1 MTYIKKISMTG
12 FKSFGE
18 RTVTLRLSSGF
29 TCIVGPNGA
38 GKSNII
44 DALTFALGRLS
55 KKTMRAKS
63 LEDLIFAGSRGK
75 NPSNRASVTLYF
87 DNSEKVFPGGTDT
100 FEVTRTIQRGG
111 GGGYKMNGK
120 KATRQ
125 QILNALATANVDPDG
140 SNQFVLQGKI
150 VELTHM
156 NPEARR
162 VFIEDLIGLQKYD
175 EMKDATMKELEKAER
190 DLGQF
195 EAIFKEVSAQ
205 LKKVEKEKND
215 ALVWKELDEQIKL
228 INAQLIALKIEKLRK
243 EENELEA
250 KIEESNTAIEEL
262 QEKITRQDEILKQES
277 LVMENIQKTISEKEK
292 EREAINEN
300 VTQFKTQQSSN
311 QTSLNL
317 ANKSI
322 DKISQEIK
330 TLENLQMV
338 LEESQTYDSLIESES
353 KDVTETENKIES
365 AKGEIE
371 TKQQKQAEIDVNIKN
386 NNDTQSGYKGEIST
400 IKQNIS
406 SNKAQIKVLKENVK
420 KNEDKKNKLEVELSK
435 LKGESESVEEAINN
449 TNKEAE
455 LIRKDISELNIKISK
470 ENDNQKEL
478 EKLIN
483 GLRDENTQLN
493 SKIADFKSMLSSLN
507 TEITMN
513 TNRIEKLNSN
523 KIAIEN
529 KIKELSKG
537 KDTEDV
543 LKELLKER
551 DSFLK
556 EINNYKAKIKEED
569 SIYRKNEQELE
580 LLLMKQDSVE
590 SEIYDNKTKIEN
602 INTKLKL
609 QKKEF
614 TNLEREKRDLELKSS
629 TLSENL
635 TKTEDE
641 SQKLNAKKENIQ
653 RRMGELSNEK
663 DNLLVKIE
671 NTEKEYERNTE
682 DVTGI
687 LQILNMLTQ
696 NINISVESI
705 KSNIQQSN
713 AEAIE
718 TSAVNFKQFVL
729 DIVDI
734 MKTVEDVSSEAEEEE
749 KSETS
754 EMSETLKS
762 ILQTLTLFT
771 ENVDTTI
778 DQLIDN
784 VKESAD
790 VEIQQSTST
799 FDSFVQDLMEI
810 LENVYLSLRKLTM
823 SKSQEL
829 YKQLEEITENINSQ
843 NNDLN
848 VIDQNLTRINTQN
861 KHDSEDLAVSTRRLG
876 EVNKRISEINEKV
889 DKSENEINQ
898 RNLVITEKQK
908 ENFEEEIN
916 NLKQTKEDYW
926 DTISKIKDNM
936 ELKQKGLDNLQINL
950 QELQGI
956 QTYYEN
962 IVEIENNIQELNVT
976 IDDKKSVITTTEE
989 NIKGLKL
996 EQDAIKVKIE
1006 GKDLEKNTFWEDIEK
1021 LRAQIDEQNK
1031 KLEITMDKL
1040 RALENVMMVIN
1051 SIDELTKENVEAN
1064 NSVNQCKIDIENL
1077 NSQLEGL
1084 QKKVDDVQVIID
1096 SLREEKNK
1104 ELEGQKKAQKELNKL
1119 NKDLQKSQ
1127 AKLNE
1132 LNKNKEREQKIL
1144 SLNEDVKTTEK
1155 QIESILKDIEK
1166 IELELKQEDAKKNIK
1181 QEEINKE
1188 IQGKDL
1194 SWKKQKNYQKQIN
1207 DLKADHSMENSKLNN
1222 YESKKII
1229 TTDQIETLYQ
1239 RSKDFGALPPVTT
1252 DLSESGLQSDI
1263 STADNKK
1270 KALEPVNLKAI
1281 KQFDTVK
1288 ERFDE
1293 IDMRRQTIQRER
1305 KSILDAIDKIELEKT
1320 RTFMKAYH
1328 EINRE
1333 FARIFQ
1339 KLSPGGS
1346 AKMILDR
1353 PDKPFE
1359 GGCSIEARP
1368 RGKRIS
1374 SLEILS
1380 GGEKTLVALSFI
1392 FAVQEFYP
1400 APFYIMDEIDAA
1412 LDGPNV
1418 HRVSLVIKEF
1428 ASQAQF
1434 MVISH
1439 REENIVNADRIYGV
1453 SMQQSGITDI
1463 FSVDLEEEAKRLLE
1477 LPDVP
1482 TNIEEN

>member
-1 MTYIKKISMTG
+1 MTG
-12 FKSFGE
+12 FKSFGD

-87 DNSEKVFPGGTDT
+87 DNSDKVFPGGTDT

-120 KATRQ
+120 NATRQ
-125 QILNALATANVDPDG
+125 QILNALAAANIDPDG

-150 VELTHM
+150 VEMTHM
-156 NPEARR
+156 NPESRR
-162 VFIEDLIGLQKYD
+162 IFIEELIGLQKYD

-215 ALVWKELDEQIKL
+215 ALAWKELDEKIKL
-228 INAQLIALKIEKLRK
+228 YNAQLIALKIEKLRK

-250 KIEESNTAIEEL
+250 KIEETNAAIEEL
-262 QEKITRQDEILKQES
+262 QEKITRQEEILKQES
-277 LVMENIQKTISEKEK
+277 LVMDNIQKTISEKER
-292 EREAINEN
+292 ERELINEGI
-300 VTQFKTQQSSN
+300 TQLKTQQSSN
-311 QTSLNL
+311 QTSLNI

-338 LEESQTYDSLIESES
+338 LEEGQTYDSLIESEL
-353 KDVTETENKIES
+353 KIVTDTENQIEG

-371 TKQQKQAEIDVNIKN
+371 SKQQKQAEIDVNIKN
-386 NNDTQSGYKGEIST
+386 NSDTQSGYKGEIST

-406 SNKAQIKVLKENVK
+406 SNKAQIKVLKENIK
-420 KNEDKKNKLEVELSK
+420 KNEEKKKKLEIELSR
-435 LKGESESVEEAINN
+435 LKGESESVEEAVKN
-449 TNKEAE
+449 TNQEAE
-455 LIRKDISELNIKISK
+455 LIRKEISNLNINISK
-470 ENDNQKEL
+470 ENDNQQEL
-478 EKLIN
+478 EKLIS
-483 GLRDENTQLN
+483 GLREENNLLN
-493 SKIADFKSMLSSLN
+493 SKIADLNSTLSSLN
-507 TEITMN
+507 TEISMN
-513 TNRIEKLNSN
+513 TNRIEKLKSS
-523 KIAIEN
+523 KVETEN

-537 KDTEDV
+537 KDTEEA

-551 DSFLK
+551 ESFVHD
-556 EINNYKAKIKEED
+556 INKFKTQIKEED
-569 SIYRKNEQELE
+569 SNYRKNEQELE

-590 SEIYDNKTKIEN
+590 SEINDNKTKIDN

-609 QKKEF
+609 LKREL
-614 TNLEREKRDLELKSS
+614 TNLEREKRDLDLKSS
-629 TLSENL
+629 TLSESL
-635 TKTEDE
+635 TTAENE
-641 SQKLNAKKENIQ
+641 SQKLNTKKQNIQ
-653 RRMGELSNEK
+653 RRMGELTTEK
-663 DNLLVKIE
+663 DNLTVKIE
-671 NTEKEYERNTE
+671 NTEKEYNQNTE
-682 DVTGI
+682 DITGI

-718 TSAVNFKQFVL
+718 TSATNFKQFVL

-734 MKTVEDVSSEAEEEE
+734 MKTVEDVSAEAEAEE
-749 KSETS
+749 KTETS
-754 EMSETLKS
+754 EVSETLKS

-778 DQLIDN
+778 DQLIDG

-790 VEIQQSTST
+790 IEIQQSTST

-848 VIDQNLTRINTQN
+848 IIDQDLTRINTQN
-861 KHDSEDLAVSTRRLG
+861 KHDSEDLATNARRLE
-876 EVNKRISEINEKV
+876 EVIKRISEINEKV
-889 DKSENEINQ
+889 EKSESEIEQ
-898 RNLVITEKQK
+898 RNKLIIERQK
-908 ENFEEEIN
+908 ENFKADIESFKQKKEE
-916 NLKQTKEDYW
+916 YW
-926 DTISKIKDNM
+926 NTVSKIKEEMDI
-936 ELKQKGLDNLQINL
+936 KQKGLDDLQIKL

-956 QTYYEN
+956 QTFYEK
-962 IVEIENNIQELNVT
+962 ILEIEKNVQELSAA
-976 IDDKKSVITTTEE
+976 IDDKKNVIVNTEE
-989 NIKGLKL
+989 NIKKIKL
-996 EQDAIKVKIE
+996 EQDGLNTEIESKIT
-1006 GKDLEKNTFWEDIEK
+1006 EKNNFWENTEK

-1031 KLEITMDKL
+1031 KLEVTMDKL
-1040 RALENVMMVIN
+1040 RALENVMMIIN
-1051 SIDELTKENVEAN
+1051 SIDELSKENVEAN
-1064 NSVNQCKIDIENL
+1064 TSISQSNNDIENL
-1077 NSQLEGL
+1077 NSQVEEK
-1084 QKKVDDVQVIID
+1084 QKKVDEVEVIID
-1096 SLREEKNK
+1096 SLREEKDK
-1104 ELEGQKKAQKELNKL
+1104 ELEAQKKAQKELNKL

-1127 AKLNE
+1127 SKLNE
-1132 LNKNKEREQKIL
+1132 LNKNKEREQKII
-1144 SLNEDVKTTEK
+1144 SLNDDIKTTEK

-1222 YESKKII
+1222 FESKKII

-1239 RSKDFGALPPVTT
+1239 RSKDYGALPPVTD

-1281 KQFDTVK
+1281 KQYDTVK

-1305 KSILDAIDKIELEKT
+1305 KSILDAIEKIELEKT

-1333 FARIFQ
+1333 FARLFQ

-1359 GGCSIEARP
+1359 GGVSIEARP
-1368 RGKRIS
+1368 RGKKIS

-1392 FAVQEFYP
+1392 FSVEEFMP
-1400 APFYIMDEIDAA
+1400 SPFYILDEIDAA

-1418 HRVSLVIKEF
+1418 HRVSMLLKDF
-1428 ASQAQF
+1428 AHQAQF
-1434 MVISH
+1434 LVISH

-1453 SMQQSGITDI
+1453 TMQQSGITDI

-1477 LPDVP
+1477 LPDVEP
-1482 TNIEEN
+1482 QVGDNI

>member
-1 MTYIKKISMTG
+1 MTG
-12 FKSFGE
+12 FKSFGD

-87 DNSEKVFPGGTDT
+87 DNSEEIFPGGTET

-120 KATRQ
+120 KSTRT
-125 QILNALATANVDPDG
+125 QILNALAAANVDPDG

-156 NPEARR
+156 NPVARR
-162 VFIEDLIGLQKYD
+162 IFIEELIGLQKYD
-175 EMKDATMKELEKAER
+175 EMKDGTMKELEKAER

-195 EAIFKEVSAQ
+195 EAIFKEVSSQ

-215 ALVWKELDEQIKL
+215 ALAWKELDEQIDL
-228 INAQLIALKIEKLRK
+228 YNAQLIALKIEKLRK
-243 EENELEA
+243 EENDLE
-250 KIEESNTAIEEL
+250 KSIEESNTILEEL
-262 QEKITRQDEILKQES
+262 KEKLTRQDNIIKQES
-277 LVMENIQKTISEKEK
+277 LVMENIQKTITEKEK
-292 EREAINEN
+292 EREIITEKI
-300 VTQFKTQQSSN
+300 THLKTQQSSN
-311 QTSLNL
+311 QTSLTL
-317 ANKSI
+317 ANKSVE
-322 DKISQEIK
+322 KISQEIN
-330 TLENLQMV
+330 TLEKLQMV
-338 LEESQTYDSLIESES
+338 LDEDQTFDSLIESER
-353 KDVTETENKIES
+353 KVVADTESQIEAAKVEIES
-365 AKGEIE
+365 KH
-371 TKQQKQAEIDVNIKN
+371 QKQADIDAKIK
-386 NNDTQSGYKGEIST
+386 DQSDVKTGFNGEISI
-400 IKQNIS
+400 IKKSIS
-406 SNKAQIKVLKENVK
+406 SNTAQIKILKENIK
-420 KNEDKKNKLEVELSK
+420 KNEGKKQKLELDLSK
-435 LKGESESVEEAINN
+435 LKGESESIEDAIVKTKN
-449 TNKEAE
+449 EAE
-455 LIRKDISELNIKISK
+455 ATRKEINDLNIKISK
-470 ENDNQKEL
+470 ENENQQDL
-478 EKLIN
+478 EKIIITLQE
-483 GLRDENTQLN
+483 DKTKLN
-493 SKIADFKSMLSSLN
+493 SKATDFKSMLSSLT
-507 TEITMN
+507 TEIKMN
-513 TNRIEKLNSN
+513 TDRIEKLNSD
-523 KIAIEN
+523 KIKTEE

-537 KDTEDV
+537 KDTEEA
-543 LKELLKER
+543 LKELLKEKDTLTNELNSYR
-551 DSFLK
+551 QQLK
-556 EINNYKAKIKEED
+556 DED

-580 LLLMKQDSVE
+580 LLLMKQDSIE
-590 SEIYDNKTKIEN
+590 SEINDNKTKIDN
-602 INTKLKL
+602 INTRSNLL
-609 QKKEF
+609 KKEL
-614 TNLEREKRDLELKSS
+614 TNLEREKQDLELKSS
-629 TLSENL
+629 TLNANL
-635 TKTEDE
+635 TKISSE
-641 SQKLNAKKENIQ
+641 SEGLNKKKDNIQ
-653 RRMGELSNEK
+653 RRLGELTTEK
-663 DNLLVKIE
+663 NNLLAKIE

-682 DVTGI
+682 DITGI

-713 AEAIE
+713 AEAID

-729 DIVDI
+729 DIIDI
-734 MKTVEDVSSEAEEEE
+734 MKTIEDVSSEAEAEAEAE
-749 KSETS
+749 AEQKPEDA
-754 EMSETLKS
+754 EVSETLKS

-778 DQLIDN
+778 DQLIDS
-784 VKESAD
+784 VKETAD

-823 SKSQEL
+823 SKSQEQ
-829 YKQLEEITENINSQ
+829 YKQLEEITENIASQ
-843 NNDLN
+843 NVDLN
-848 VIDQNLTRINTQN
+848 KIEKDLTRINTQE
-861 KHDSEDLAVSTRRLG
+861 KHDSDDLSVTNKRL
-876 EVNKRISEINEKV
+876 EKVNKRITELLEKIE
-889 DKSENEINQ
+889 KSDAEVKQ
-898 RNLVITEKQK
+898 RNNVIREKQK
-908 ENFEEEIN
+908 ENFNEEIN
-916 NLKQTKEDYW
+916 NLKQLKEDYW
-926 DTISKIKDNM
+926 DKVSTIKKNI
-936 ELKQKGLDNLQINL
+936 EVKQQGLDDLQKRL
-950 QELQGI
+950 QELHGI
-956 QTYYEN
+956 QNFYEK
-962 IVEIENNIQELNVT
+962 IIDIEKNVQELNSNIENKKNT
-976 IDDKKSVITTTEE
+976 IINTEE
-989 NIKGLKL
+989 NIKNLNL
-996 EQDAIKVKIE
+996 EQEALTLKI
-1006 GKDLEKNTFWEDIEK
+1006 DSNILEKNKFWENTEK
-1021 LRAQIDEQNK
+1021 LRTHIGDQNK
-1031 KLEITMDKL
+1031 KLEITMDNL

-1051 SIDELTKENVEAN
+1051 SIEELAKENLEAKANIKTCTLDVEGFN
-1064 NSVNQCKIDIENL
+1064 TQVDEV
-1077 NSQLEGL
+1077 
-1084 QKKVDDVQVIID
+1084 QKKVTEIQLIID
-1096 SLREEKNK
+1096 ALREDKNK
-1104 ELEGQKKAQKELNKL
+1104 ELEAQKKVQKELNKF
-1119 NKDLQKSQ
+1119 NKDLQKIQ

-1132 LNKNKEREQKIL
+1132 LNKNKEREQKII
-1144 SLNEDVKTTEK
+1144 SLNQDIKETEK
-1155 QIESILKDIEK
+1155 QIELIVIDIEN
-1166 IELELKQEDAKKNIK
+1166 IETELKQEEDKKNVK
-1181 QEEINKE
+1181 QEEINKQ
-1188 IQGKDL
+1188 IQGKDI
-1194 SWKKQKNYQKQIN
+1194 SWQKQKNYQKVIN
-1207 DLKADHSMENSKLNN
+1207 DLRSDISMQNSKLNN
-1222 YESKKII
+1222 FESKKII

-1239 RSKDFGALPPVTT
+1239 RSKDYGALPVVT
-1252 DLSESGLQSDI
+1252 DELSESGLQSDI
-1263 STADNKK
+1263 STATNKK

-1281 KQFDTVK
+1281 TQYDTVK

-1305 KSILDAIDKIELEKT
+1305 KAILDAIEKIELEKT

-1418 HRVSLVIKEF
+1418 HRVSIVIKEF
-1428 ASQAQF
+1428 ARQAQF
-1434 MVISH
+1434 LVISH

-1482 TNIEEN
+1482 PIIEEN

>member
-1 MTYIKKISMTG
+1 MTHIKKISMTG
-12 FKSFGE
+12 FKSFGD

-55 KKTMRAKS
+55 KKTMRAKN

-120 KATRQ
+120 KSTRQ

-156 NPEARR
+156 NPETRR
-162 VFIEDLIGLQKYD
+162 AFIEDLIGLQKYD
-175 EMKDATMKELEKAER
+175 EMKDATMKELDKAER

-215 ALVWKELDEQIKL
+215 ALAWKELDELIKL
-228 INAQLIALKIEKLRK
+228 FNAQLIALKIEKLRK

-250 KIEESNTAIEEL
+250 KIEESNTVKEEL

-292 EREAINEN
+292 ERELINEGI
-300 VTQFKTQQSSN
+300 TKLKTQQSSN

-322 DKISQEIK
+322 EKISQEKK
-330 TLENLQMV
+330 TLENLQMA
-338 LEESQTYDSLIESES
+338 LEEGQTYDSLIESES
-353 KDVTETENKIES
+353 KGETETENRIEG

-371 TKQQKQAEIDVNIKN
+371 SKQQKQAEIDTNIKN
-386 NNDTQSGYKGEIST
+386 NNDTLSGYKGEIST

-406 SNKAQIKVLKENVK
+406 SNKAQIKVLKENIK
-420 KNEDKKNKLEVELSK
+420 KNEDKKKKLEVELSK
-435 LKGESESVEEAINN
+435 LKGASESVEEAINN
-449 TNKEAE
+449 SNREASV
-455 LIRKDISELNIKISK
+455 IRKDINDLNIKISK
-470 ENDNQKEL
+470 ENNTQKEL

-483 GLRDENTQLN
+483 DLREEKTQLN
-493 SKIADFKSMLSSLN
+493 SKVADFRSMLSSLN

-513 TNRIEKLNSN
+513 TSRIEKLNSN
-523 KIAIEN
+523 KIATEN

-537 KDTEDV
+537 KDTEEV

-556 EINNYKAKIKEED
+556 EINDYKDLIKEED
-569 SIYRKNEQELE
+569 SIYRKNEQDLE
-580 LLLMKQDSVE
+580 LLLMKNDSVE

-609 QKKEF
+609 LKKEL

-629 TLSENL
+629 TLSDNL
-635 TKTEDE
+635 TKAENE
-641 SQKLNAKKENIQ
+641 SQNLNMKKENIQ
-653 RRMGELSNEK
+653 RRMGELTTEK

-682 DVTGI
+682 DITGI

-729 DIVDI
+729 DIIDI
-734 MKTVEDVSSEAEEEE
+734 MKTVEDVSAEAETEERSEA
-749 KSETS
+749 S

-778 DQLIDN
+778 DQLIDG

-790 VEIQQSTST
+790 IEIQRSTAT

-829 YKQLEEITENINSQ
+829 YKQLEEITENITSQ

-848 VIDQNLTRINTQN
+848 VIEQNLTRITTHN
-861 KHDSEDLAVSTRRLG
+861 KHDSEDLAANNRRLE
-876 EVNKRISEINEKV
+876 EVNKRISEINEKIE
-889 DKSENEINQ
+889 KSESEINQ
-898 RNLVITEKQK
+898 RTLVIGEKQK
-908 ENFEEEIN
+908 ENFEAEIK
-916 NLKQTKEDYW
+916 NLKQIKEEYW
-926 DTISKIKDNM
+926 DKISKIKSNM
-936 ELKQKGLDNLQINL
+936 EIKQKGLDDLQTNL

-956 QTYYEN
+956 QTFYEN
-962 IVEIENNIQELNVT
+962 IIEIEKNIQELNTT
-976 IDDKKSVITTTEE
+976 IDDKKNVITTTEE
-989 NIKGLKL
+989 NIKNLKL
-996 EQDAIKVKIE
+996 EQDAINTKIE
-1006 GKDLEKNTFWEDIEK
+1006 SKLLEKNNFWENTEK
-1021 LRAQIDEQNK
+1021 LRAQIDDQNK
-1031 KLEITMDKL
+1031 KLETTMDKL
-1040 RALENVMMVIN
+1040 RALENIMMIIN
-1051 SIDELTKENVEAN
+1051 SIDDLSKENVEAD
-1064 NSVNQCKIDIENL
+1064 NSVNHCNQDIKNL
-1077 NSQLEGL
+1077 NSQVDEV
-1084 QKKVDDVQVIID
+1084 QKKVDEIQAIID
-1096 SLREEKNK
+1096 SLRDEKNK
-1104 ELEGQKKAQKELNKL
+1104 ELEAQKKAQKELNKL

-1132 LNKNKEREQKIL
+1132 LNKNKEREQKII
-1144 SLNEDVKTTEK
+1144 SLNDEIKTTEN
-1155 QIESILKDIEK
+1155 QIETILKDIET
-1166 IELELKQEDAKKNIK
+1166 IEVNLKQEDAKKNIK

-1194 SWKKQKNYQKQIN
+1194 SWKKQKNYQKLIN

-1239 RSKDFGALPPVTT
+1239 RSKDYGALPPVT
-1252 DLSESGLQSDI
+1252 DELSEPGLQSDI
-1263 STADNKK
+1263 STTNNKK

-1281 KQFDTVK
+1281 KQFDTIK

-1305 KSILDAIDKIELEKT
+1305 KSILDAIDKIDLEKT

-1359 GGCSIEARP
+1359 GGVSIEARP
-1368 RGKRIS
+1368 RGKKIS

-1392 FAVQEFYP
+1392 FAVQEFIP
-1400 APFYIMDEIDAA
+1400 SPFYIMDEVDAQ

-1418 HRVSLVIKEF
+1418 HRVSMLLKEF
-1428 ASQAQF
+1428 SSQAQF
-1434 MVISH
+1434 LVISH

-1463 FSVDLEEEAKRLLE
+1463 FSVDLEEEAKRLLD
-1477 LPDVP
+1477 LPDV
-1482 TNIEEN
+1482 EQKV

>member
-12 FKSFGE
+12 FKSFGD
-18 RTVTLRLSSGF
+18 RTVTIRLSSGF

-100 FEVTRTIQRGG
+100 FDVTRTIQRGG

-120 KATRQ
+120 SATRQ
-125 QILNALATANVDPDG
+125 QILNALAAANVDPDG

-150 VELTHM
+150 VEMTHM
-156 NPEARR
+156 NPESRR

-205 LKKVEKEKND
+205 LKKVEKEKHD
-215 ALVWKELDEQIKL
+215 ALAWKELDEKIKL
-228 INAQLIALKIEKLRK
+228 YNAQLIALKIEKLR
-243 EENELEA
+243 EEETELEA
-250 KIEESNTAIEEL
+250 KIEESNSAIEEL
-262 QEKITRQDEILKQES
+262 QEKITRQDELLKQES

-292 EREAINEN
+292 ERELINESI
-300 VTQFKTQQSSN
+300 TQLKTQQSSN

-317 ANKSI
+317 AKKSI
-322 DKISQEIK
+322 EKVSQEIK
-330 TLENLQMV
+330 TLENLQMA
-338 LEESQTYDSLIESES
+338 LEETQTYDSLIESES
-353 KDVTETENKIES
+353 KVVTETENLIED

-386 NNDTQSGYKGEIST
+386 NNDTQSVYKAEIST

-406 SNKAQIKVLKENVK
+406 SNKAQIKVLKENIK
-420 KNEDKKNKLEVELSK
+420 KNEDKKKKLEIELSK
-435 LKGESESVEEAINN
+435 LKGESESIEEAIKNK
-449 TNKEAE
+449 NKETE
-455 LIRKDISELNIKISK
+455 LIRKDISDLNIQISK
-470 ENDNQKEL
+470 ENDNQQEL

-483 GLRDENTQLN
+483 ALIEEKNQLN
-493 SKIADFKSMLSSLN
+493 SKIADFKSTLSALN
-507 TEITMN
+507 TEINMN
-513 TNRIEKLNSN
+513 SSRIEKLNSN
-523 KIAIEN
+523 KIATEN

-537 KDTEDV
+537 KDTEVV
-543 LKELLKER
+543 LRELLKER
-551 DSFLK
+551 ESFLRG
-556 EINNYKAKIKEED
+556 INDLKTQIKEED
-569 SIYRKNEQELE
+569 SIYRKNEQDLE
-580 LLLMKQDSVE
+580 LLLMKQDSIE

-609 QKKEF
+609 LKREL
-614 TNLEREKRDLELKSS
+614 TNLEREKRDLDLKSS
-629 TLSENL
+629 TLSDSL
-635 TKTEDE
+635 TKADNE
-641 SQKLNAKKENIQ
+641 SNKLNTKKENIQ
-653 RRMGELSNEK
+653 RRMGELNTEK
-663 DNLLVKIE
+663 DNLVAKIE

-682 DVTGI
+682 DITGI

-734 MKTVEDVSSEAEEEE
+734 MKTVEDVSSEAEAEQ
-749 KSETS
+749 KSESS

-778 DQLIDN
+778 DQLIDS

-790 VEIQQSTST
+790 IEIQQSTST

-848 VIDQNLTRINTQN
+848 MIDQDLTRINTQN
-861 KHDSEDLAVSTRRLG
+861 KHDSEDMAANIRRLE
-876 EVNKRISEINEKV
+876 EVNKRINEINEKIER
-889 DKSENEINQ
+889 SESEINQ
-898 RNLVITEKQK
+898 RNLIITEKQK
-908 ENFEEEIN
+908 ENFKIAIE
-916 NLKQTKEDYW
+916 NLKKNKEEYW
-926 DTISKIKDNM
+926 DKISKIKDDM
-936 ELKQKGLDNLQINL
+936 DIKQKALDDLQIKL

-956 QTYYEN
+956 QTFYEN
-962 IVEIENNIQELNVT
+962 IIDIEKNIQELTTT
-976 IDDKKSVITTTEE
+976 IDEKKKVIITIEE
-989 NIKGLKL
+989 SIKSLKL
-996 EQDAIKVKIE
+996 EQDTLNTKIE
-1006 GKDLEKNTFWEDIEK
+1006 SKISEKNNFWENTEK
-1021 LRAQIDEQNK
+1021 LRAQIDTQNK
-1031 KLEITMDKL
+1031 KLQSTMDKL
-1040 RALENVMMVIN
+1040 RALENVMMIIN
-1051 SIDELTKENVEAN
+1051 SIEELSKENIEAN
-1064 NSVNQCKIDIENL
+1064 TSVNQCNHDIENL
-1077 NSQLEGL
+1077 NSQVDQV
-1084 QKKVDDVQVIID
+1084 QKKVDEVQVIID
-1096 SLREEKNK
+1096 SLRDEKNK
-1104 ELEGQKKAQKELNKL
+1104 ELEEQKKAQKELNKL

-1127 AKLNE
+1127 SKLNE
-1132 LNKNKEREQKIL
+1132 LNKNKEREQKII
-1144 SLNEDVKTTEK
+1144 SLNEDIKTTEK
-1155 QIESILKDIEK
+1155 QIEIILKDIEK
-1166 IELELKQEDAKKNIK
+1166 VEIELKQEDAKKSIK

-1188 IQGKDL
+1188 IQAKDL

-1207 DLKADHSMENSKLNN
+1207 DLKADHSMEKSKLNN
-1222 YESKKII
+1222 YESKKVI

-1239 RSKDFGALPPVTT
+1239 RSKDYGALPPVTD

-1281 KQFDTVK
+1281 KQYDTVK

-1359 GGCSIEARP
+1359 GGVSIEARP
-1368 RGKRIS
+1368 RGKKIS

-1418 HRVSLVIKEF
+1418 HRVSMLLKEL
-1428 ASQAQF
+1428 AREAQF
-1434 MVISH
+1434 LVISH
-1439 REENIVNADRIYGV
+1439 REENIVNSDRIYGV

-1477 LPDVP
+1477 LPDIP
-1482 TNIEEN
+1482 PNIEEN